1 MKIKKGN
8 KLLVGILSLSAFSM
22 VLSGGLMKVDAA
34 KSDDN
39 DHNKKHLDS
48 QENDHDGKDK
58 DHDDKDE
65 IDNEDDDKGDKD
77 NDDDDKGDKDKN
89 KSHNPVKKVT
99 AKPVATSP
107 SIVKKTT
114 TIAPKKV
121 TITQPAVKTQPAV
134 ITQPTTT
141 TRPT

>member
-22 VLSGGLMKVDAA
+22 VFSGGLMKVDAA

-39 DHNKKHLDS
+39 DHNQKHLDS
-48 QENDHDGKDK
+48 QENDHDGNEKDN
-58 DHDDKDE
+58 DDKDE
-65 IDNEDDDKGDKD
+65 DNKDKGHIDKD
-77 NDDDDKGDKDKN
+77 DKN
-89 KSHNPVKKVT
+89 KNKSNSNVKKVT

-121 TITQPAVKTQPAV
+121 TLTQPSVVTQS
-134 ITQPTTT
+134 TTT